1 MRRSKRYIITLLFT
15 CASGLSQAQNT
26 PLWHN
31 KPRSVHYLPEGGDFV
46 CTNGKLRFNRAL
58 YGTNTGF
65 RVEAG
70 DLPEFA
76 LYLPGMGG
84 NLKLGVMGNT
94 GVKWLTEAQHIK
106 ATYRPGSMLYDIAD
120 PALGGKTI
128 QLKVLA
134 LADSEGLVISVNSP
148 VDLVWVYGGATG
160 KKFSRDGDI
169 GADPESVFYLHAANC
184 KDNKY
189 TLNGNRFT
197 LAIPNGKQIFG
208 QMPAAVKTSDAGF
221 TTPDAVYNGIAKDAP
236 IVTGKVPAG
245 NQYLLLSA
253 SELNTPPS
261 TLFQQAEKA
270 RQTLTARVKLSTPDK
285 YLNTLGGALAVAADG
300 IWEAPTYLHGA
311 VAWRMRLNAWRGAY
325 VADPLGWH
333 DRARQH
339 FSSYAKSQIT
349 TPPVTGVVAD
359 TALNLARQ
367 QEKVGNALFSEG
379 YICRNPNGDIRAH
392 HYDMNLVFVDQ
403 LLNHFAWTGDTAYVR
418 EQWPLIKRHL
428 AWEKRNFDADGDGLY
443 DAYAAIWASDALQYS
458 GGGVTHSSAYNYRA
472 NNVAAQLAKIVG
484 EDATPYEKEAAHIA
498 AAVQT
503 HLWLKN
509 QGWYAEYKD
518 LLGHQLV
525 HTSPGLWTIY
535 HAIDAKLPDAFQ
547 SWQSLQYV
555 QTALPHIPVQA
566 NGWQENNLQLVA
578 TTNWQPYTWS
588 INNVALAENLHTAL
602 AYWQGN
608 RAEEGFGLFRSSL
621 LESMYLGASPGNF
634 QQLSF
639 YDAVRGELYRDFAD
653 PIGMAARALVEGL
666 FGIQPDALNGKL
678 RIQPGL
684 PSAWNHASLE
694 VPDVKFQFKREGNVE
709 TYSIQPSFAA
719 ALQLELT
726 IPALKDDWESILLNG
741 KTITAKSNTD
751 AVGRPQLVITA
762 PVAKSW
768 NIVIRWKGRNIE
780 SPTWGRGG
788 VTTVN
793 ADILKSYDPQQ
804 VIVSQK
810 QTKRSFTGDKISVAG
825 QYTFFLQMQQGRFSW
840 WQPINFENKRIAIA
854 VSKPNISDRSVF
866 EQVEVPFNDKVTQ
879 IFRQRYLAPRPA
891 VPTLQLPTQG
901 IGNWCYPNATANI
914 DDSGL
919 RQSAGAR
926 NEVRSSLGIPFRT
939 PADTLRNNILFTS
952 MWENYPSQAS
962 IALKGKASHIWFLMA
977 GSTNAMQS
985 RLTNGQVTVEYADGS
1000 KDTLALKNPENWWPI
1015 EQDYMNDD
1023 YAFTTGAPLPE
1034 RLHLKTGEF
1043 TTSKT
1048 KYDTIKGFSN
1058 RSIDGG
1064 AATVLD
1070 MPLQSGK
1077 ELRSITLHTL
1087 ANDVVIGLMA
1097 ATLLRN

>member
-1 MRRSKRYIITLLFT
+1 M
-15 CASGLSQAQNT
+15 
-26 PLWHN
+26 
-31 KPRSVHYLPEGGDFV
+31 
-46 CTNGKLRFNRAL
+46 
-58 YGTNTGF
+58 
-65 RVEAG
+65 
-70 DLPEFA
+70 
-76 LYLPGMGG
+76 
-84 NLKLGVMGNT
+84 
-94 GVKWLTEAQHIK
+94 
-106 ATYRPGSMLYDIAD
+106 
-120 PALGGKTI
+120 
-128 QLKVLA
+128 
-134 LADSEGLVISVNSP
+134 
-148 VDLVWVYGGATG
+148 
-160 KKFSRDGDI
+160 
-169 GADPESVFYLHAANC
+169 
-184 KDNKY
+184 
-189 TLNGNRFT
+189 
-197 LAIPNGKQIFG
+197 
-208 QMPAAVKTSDAGF
+208 
-221 TTPDAVYNGIAKDAP
+221 
-236 IVTGKVPAG
+236 
-245 NQYLLLSA
+245 
-253 SELNTPPS
+253 
-261 TLFQQAEKA
+261 
-270 RQTLTARVKLSTPDK
+270 
-285 YLNTLGGALAVAADG
+285 
-300 IWEAPTYLHGA
+300 
-311 VAWRMRLNAWRGAY
+311 
-325 VADPLGWH
+325 
-333 DRARQH
+333 
-339 FSSYAKSQIT
+339 
-349 TPPVTGVVAD
+349 
-359 TALNLARQ
+359 
-367 QEKVGNALFSEG
+367 
-379 YICRNPNGDIRAH
+379 
-392 HYDMNLVFVDQ
+392 
-403 LLNHFAWTGDTAYVR
+403 
-418 EQWPLIKRHL
+418 
-428 AWEKRNFDADGDGLY
+428 
-443 DAYAAIWASDALQYS
+443 
-458 GGGVTHSSAYNYRA
+458 
-472 NNVAAQLAKIVG
+472 
-484 EDATPYEKEAAHIA
+484 
-498 AAVQT
+498 
-503 HLWLKN
+503 
-509 QGWYAEYKD
+509 
-518 LLGHQLV
+518 
-525 HTSPGLWTIY
+525 
-535 HAIDAKLPDAFQ
+535 
-547 SWQSLQYV
+547 

-666 FGIQPDALNGKL
+666 FGVQPDALNGKL

-694 VPDVKFQFKREGNVE
+694 VPDVKFQFRRQGNVE

-879 IFRQRYLAPRPA
+879 IFSQRYLAPRPA

-926 NEVRSSLGIPFRT
+926 NEVKSSLGIPFRT

-1077 ELRSITLHTL
+1077 ELHSITLHTL